1 MWPAPSRRLARHLI
15 PDRGA
20 KLAPKSEPRIGKIN
34 GLFAPPRPPPAS
46 GPPPPAAAACSR
58 RWRRPQPAAAAGERG
73 VQQDVARLCA
83 LWTCRSRWVTLRTQ
97 GFPGARASGRP
108 VWGGNDRLRRN
119 HGVVASFSRA
129 LAEGLA
135 VQQSD
140 AEYNALL
147 DEAIQSIFD
156 ASMNKVHAME
166 VG

>member
-1 MWPAPSRRLARHLI
+1 
-15 PDRGA
+15 
-20 KLAPKSEPRIGKIN
+20 
-34 GLFAPPRPPPAS
+34 
-46 GPPPPAAAACSR
+46 
-58 RWRRPQPAAAAGERG
+58 
-73 VQQDVARLCA
+73 
-83 LWTCRSRWVTLRTQ
+83 
-97 GFPGARASGRP
+97 
-108 VWGGNDRLRRN
+108 
-119 HGVVASFSRA
+119 VVASFSRA